1 MLIYQ
6 GASASETDSLKVL
19 YRSAVQ
25 DTEKT
30 LILNEIAKKYYMTG
44 MPDSAIV
51 YFERCLKLDEIN
63 KNDTK
68 KWEVLSYLGVCHAM
82 KGTYPLAL
90 NYYFQSLKLAEELGD
105 SLRVGGAYR
114 GIADSYSKMLK
125 TDTALAFYD
134 KAIDYLKGLPRG
146 LTDYSVALNNK
157 ANNLAR
163 TGRYREA
170 LEIYESN
177 MIPIEKALSKQGLA
191 SAYEEIGV
199 CYTYLKEYPEAER
212 NLLRSL
218 QLAGEVPGDPK
229 LRLQIY
235 CSLANLYHLWKKKT
249 TDAKRFGLLAF
260 EISRKNNF
268 DNILST
274 ASEILYTIYK
284 EEAMPD
290 SALYFHEIFK
300 EVKDK
305 NYKIEQEKAELAVRM
320 EYENSIVR
328 EQNLRQSERI
338 KLQERLQYT
347 MLAFL
352 LVLSVL
358 LILLSRSR
366 REIKRQQKMIQQ
378 QNDELADFNQELER
392 RVVEKTEKL
401 DLANKDLVRLNDELV
416 ESIVKGQTIER
427 KRVAAELHDNLG
439 SQLVAIKWLYSTME
453 HETDPSEFN
462 RKYAQIRDLISQTY
476 NTVRDISHNML
487 PEEFEKN
494 GLTGALTR
502 LFINVNSSG
511 KIKFQCDFS
520 SYTGLERKKE
530 FEIYHILMELTTNTL
545 KHSKG
550 KEVLL
555 IVKSIGP
562 SNARIQYHD
571 DTPGSPYT
579 ENRLG
584 KGLKSI
590 EERVLLIRG
599 KITLTKTVIHEKEY
613 NSFII
618 TV

>member
-1 MLIYQ
+1 
-6 GASASETDSLKVL
+6 
-19 YRSAVQ
+19 
-25 DTEKT
+25 
-30 LILNEIAKKYYMTG
+30 MTG

-51 YFERCLKLDEIN
+51 YFEKCLKLDEIN

-68 KWEVLSYLGVCHAM
+68 KWEILSYLGVCHAM
-82 KGTYPLAL
+82 KGTSPLAL
-90 NYYFQSLKLAEELGD
+90 NYYFQSLKLAEALGD
-105 SLRVGGAYR
+105 SLRMGGSYR

-125 TDTALAFYD
+125 TDTALVFYD
-134 KAIDYLKGLPRG
+134 QAIDYLKGLPQG
-146 LTDYSVALNNK
+146 LTDYSIALNNK
-157 ANNLAR
+157 ANNLVRA
-163 TGRYREA
+163 GRYREA
-170 LEIYESN
+170 LEIYERN
-177 MIPIEKALSKQGLA
+177 MVPIEKALSKQGLA
-191 SAYEEIGV
+191 SAYEEVGV

-229 LRLQIY
+229 LKLQIY

-249 TDAKRFGLLAF
+249 TEAKRFGLQAF
-260 EISRKNNF
+260 ETSRKNNF
-268 DNILST
+268 DNLLST
-274 ASEILYTIYK
+274 ASEILYNIYK
-284 EEAMPD
+284 EEAKPD
-290 SALYFHEIFK
+290 SALYFHEIFT

-338 KLQERLQYT
+338 KLQERLQYM
-347 MLAFL
+347 MLTFL

-378 QNDELADFNQELER
+378 QNDELADFNRELER

-401 DLANKDLVRLNDELV
+401 DLANKDLVRLNEDLVRLNNELV

-453 HETDPSEFN
+453 HETDPTEFN
-462 RKYAQIRDLISQTY
+462 RKYAQIRDLIAETY
-476 NTVRDISHNML
+476 DTVRDISHNML

-494 GLTGALTR
+494 GLTGAVTR
-502 LFINVNSSG
+502 LFINVNGSG
-511 KIKFQCDFS
+511 KIKFQSDFS

-530 FEIYHILMELTTNTL
+530 FEIYQILMELTTNTL

-555 IVKSIGP
+555 VVESTGESK
-562 SNARIQYHD
+562 ARIEYHD

-599 KITLTKTVIHEKEY
+599 KITLTKTVIDEKEY
-613 NSFII
+613 NSFMI

>member
-6 GASASETDSLKVL
+6 GAYASETDSLKVL

-134 KAIDYLKGLPRG
+134 KAIDYLKELPRG

-352 LVLSVL
+352 LILSVL

>member
-6 GASASETDSLKVL
+6 GAYASETDSLKVL

-30 LILNEIAKKYYMTG
+30 RILNEIAKKYYMTG

-134 KAIDYLKGLPRG
+134 KAIDYLKELPRG

-352 LVLSVL
+352 LILSVL